1 MLLKF
6 LLLVGVVFWRSVVQV
21 GAHPVF
27 KRLNNVAARIV
38 ITWLVLPSAQGSL
51 EIYKLNSIIR
61 DFWHFLVFGG

>member
-1 MLLKF
+1 MLLNF
-6 LLLVGVVFWRSVVQV
+6 LLLVLFFWRSVVQV

-27 KRLNNVAARIV
+27 KRLNDVAARIV